1 MITAIPY
8 VLLVALLTFLYWA
21 YKKFNIG
28 QADIGEQLEQMISE
42 IISQNHLLKENLQ
55 NLADNIEILNNEV
68 ELLKEKNT
76 QLSDQIRE
84 VRETLRTTII
94 P

>member
-8 VLLVALLTFLYWA
+8 VLLVALLAFLYWA

-28 QADIGEQLEQMISE
+28 QSDIGEQLEQMISE
-42 IISQNHLLKENLQ
+42 IISQNHLLKDNLQ

>member
-1 MITAIPY
+1 MITSILF
-8 VLLVALLTFLYWA
+8 VILLGLVSFLVWA
-21 YKKFNIG
+21 YKKFGKGLPDVQN
-28 QADIGEQLEQMISE
+28 QLETMISE

-55 NLADNIEILNNEV
+55 NLADNITLLNTEV
-68 ELLKEKNT
+68 ELLKIKNT

-94 P
+94 S

>member
-1 MITAIPY
+1 MITSILF
-8 VLLVALLTFLYWA
+8 VILLGLVSFLVWA
-21 YKKFNIG
+21 YKKFGKSLPDVQN
-28 QADIGEQLEQMISE
+28 QLETMISE

-55 NLADNIEILNNEV
+55 NLADNITLLNTEV
-68 ELLKEKNT
+68 ELLKIKNT

-94 P
+94 S

>member
-1 MITAIPY
+1 MITVIPY
-8 VLLVALLTFLYWA
+8 ILLVVLLTFLYWA
-21 YKKFNIG
+21 YKKFNNVPS
-28 QADIGEQLEQMISE
+28 DIGGQLEQMISE
-42 IISQNHLLKENLQ
+42 IISQNHLLKDNLQ